1 LAEIATRLPA
11 GQGPATV
18 AAERTGRPL
27 LATITLITLMIP
39 VTFPMGSWLMSP
51 SRLLFLIV
59 LPFLM
64 INLLSGKYGKITSV
78 DIMILLYMMWR
89 TFIPFIH
96 NPNVALQYAGSNSVI
111 ILGGYLSARAAIRSP
126 QDFQWM
132 AKVLG
137 AFVFVSFPFA
147 LYEARTSDMVVP
159 RFLENVLHLTSARD
173 VNYLPRLG
181 VERVQFVFPHPIL
194 YGLFCSMVLA
204 ISFVSLRGHRSPV
217 RRWVA
222 LAVVVACCF
231 MSVSSGPFLSA
242 LAQIGLIIWAYVL
255 RNVARRWF
263 ILGMIC
269 LVVYL
274 ILEVLSNRPAIY
286 AVLSVLA
293 FNPATANVRRI
304 LLDYGLAQIG
314 RTPILGI
321 GFRQWDLPAYMSGS
335 LDNYW
340 LANALMFGLPAFAFL
355 LGAYVLGMTS
365 AGRRSFVPGG
375 DYYNARLAWAIVNVS
390 IMLTLATVYIWSE
403 VSSLVFF
410 VLGAGVFLINGT
422 EGAATEAT
430 TTAAAPRRGPLAY
443 SRFPVAS
450 SRRDSP
456 DDPVRTRKPLERPT

>member
-1 LAEIATRLPA
+1 MGETLSRFSTGL
-11 GQGPATV
+11 GPAIP
-18 AAERTGRPL
+18 AAARTGRPV
-27 LATITLITLMIP
+27 LATISLVSLMLP
-39 VTFPMGSWLMSP
+39 VSFPMGSLLMTP
-51 SRLLFLIV
+51 SRLLFLII
-59 LPFLM
+59 LPILM
-64 INLLSGKYGKITSV
+64 INLLSGKYGKITAI
-78 DIMILLYMMWR
+78 DIMILLYMLWR

-111 ILGGYLSARAAIRSP
+111 ILGGYLSARASIRSP

-137 AFVFVSFPFA
+137 AFVFFSFPFA

-159 RFLENVLHLTSARD
+159 RFLEGVLHLTSARD

-204 ISFVSLRGHRSPV
+204 VSFVGLRGYHSTA
-217 RRWVA
+217 RRWVS
-222 LAVVVACCF
+222 LAIIVACCF

-263 ILGMIC
+263 ILAMIC

-274 ILEVLSNRPAIY
+274 ILEILSNRPAVY

-355 LGAYVLGMTS
+355 LGAYVCGMIA

-375 DYYNARLAWAIVNVS
+375 EYYNARLAWAIVNIS

-410 VLGAGVFLINGT
+410 VLGAGVFLINGDEKGST
-422 EGAATEAT
+422 DAPAADL
-430 TTAAAPRRGPLAY
+430 APRRNTLVY
-443 SRFPVAS
+443 SRFPAGS
-450 SRRDSP
+450 SRRDSNP
-456 DDPVRTRKPLERPT
+456 ATGRKRQPIGKPT

>member
-1 LAEIATRLPA
+1 MPTGQSPA
-11 GQGPATV
+11 IPA
-18 AAERTGRPL
+18 AAPAGRPL
-27 LATITLITLMIP
+27 LATITLVTLMLP

-78 DIMILLYMMWR
+78 DIMILLYMLWR

-111 ILGGYLSARAAIRSP
+111 ILGGYLSARATIRSP
-126 QDFQWM
+126 QDFQWI

-137 AFVFVSFPFA
+137 AFVFFSFPFA

-159 RFLENVLHLTSARD
+159 RFLENVLQLTSARD
-173 VNYLPRLG
+173 VNYQPRLG

-204 ISFVSLRGHRSPV
+204 IRFVALRGYHSTA
-217 RRWVA
+217 RRW
-222 LAVVVACCF
+222 LSTGIIVACCF

-255 RNVARRWF
+255 RNVARRWL
-263 ILGMIC
+263 ILGIIC

-274 ILEVLSNRPAIY
+274 ILEVLSNRPAVY

-355 LGAYVLGMTS
+355 LGAYVIGMIS
-365 AGRRSFVPGG
+365 AGRRTFVPGG
-375 DYYNARLAWAIVNVS
+375 DYYNVRLAWAIVNVS

-422 EGAATEAT
+422 ESAATEAT
-430 TTAAAPRRGPLAY
+430 VTGAASRRGTLVY
-443 SRFPVAS
+443 SRFPAAS
-450 SRRDSP
+450 SRRDGP
-456 DDPVRTRKPLERPT
+456 DDPGRTREPLGRLT